1 MGCRMPKS
9 KGVQALDYG
18 KGGGGKKEKKGR
30 EEDLKAAGI
39 LCTSCMLKTKESYG
53 FKGQKECINLDFV

>member
-18 KGGGGKKEKKGR
+18 KGGGGGKKEKKGR
-30 EEDLKAAGI
+30 EEDLKAVGI
-39 LCTSCMLKTKESYG
+39 LCTSCMLKT
-53 FKGQKECINLDFV
+53 